1 MDRDK
6 YLVRPFAETDY
17 EAVSR
22 LVSMVNPEMPFTA
35 EEHRHWDRAFA
46 APHLIDEKWVV
57 EERRS
62 RQVVGFGEVAHSPF
76 SFDPQKFWVT
86 SVVDP
91 SYQGQGIGRALSS
104 LLESEAAAHHAT
116 HLWVNIRNDDARA
129 LEFARKQGFVE
140 LRRLWLSTL
149 DVNEAKLPTSPE
161 RLRALQGEEIRFTT
175 LADEGPENTDVRR
188 RVFDLISDAARD
200 VPRLGEYTPISF
212 KQFTADLD
220 GPMLIPDGYFL
231 ARYGEAYVAVSNL
244 ERDLSRGD
252 SLRVGF
258 TGTRAAYRGR
268 GIATELKLRSIEYA
282 RARGV
287 RYLRTVNDSLNLP
300 MWAINEK
307 LGFRRTV
314 EWVAQERRYPAPS
327 APPTT

>member
-17 EAVSR
+17 ESASR
-22 LVSMVNPEMPFTA
+22 LISMVNPEMPFTA
-35 EEHRHWDRAFA
+35 EEHRHWDRAYA

-62 RQVVGFGEVAHSPF
+62 RKVVGFGEVAHSPF
-76 SFDPQKFWVT
+76 SYDPQKFWVT

-91 SYQGQGIGRALSS
+91 AYRGQGIGLALSS

-116 HLWVNIRNDDARA
+116 HLWVNIRNDDPRA

-149 DVNEAKLPTSPE
+149 DVTEVKAPTSTE
-161 RLRALQGEEIRFTT
+161 RLAALEREKIRFTT
-175 LADEGPENTDVRR
+175 LAEEGVQNPDVRR
-188 RVFDLISDAARD
+188 RVFDLVSEAARD
-200 VPRLGEYTPISF
+200 VPRLGEYTPVSF

-220 GPMLIPDGYFL
+220 GPLIIPEGYFL
-231 ARYGEAYVAVSNL
+231 AGYGEAYVAVSNL
-244 ERDLSRGD
+244 ERDLSRTD

-268 GIATELKLRSIEYA
+268 GIASELKRRAIEYA
-282 RARGV
+282 RAHSI
-287 RYLRTVNDSLNLP
+287 RYLRTVNDSLNLS

-314 EWVAQERRYPAPS
+314 EWVAEERRYPGPSAPS
-327 APPTT
+327 AP